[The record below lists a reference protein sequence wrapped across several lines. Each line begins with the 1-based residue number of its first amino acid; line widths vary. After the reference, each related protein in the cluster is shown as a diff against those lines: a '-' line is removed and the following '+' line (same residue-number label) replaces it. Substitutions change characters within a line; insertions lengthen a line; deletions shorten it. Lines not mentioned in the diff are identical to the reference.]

1 MKKRKFLIMSLMIA
15 LFAVVI
21 PTVVFAEYYYD
32 KKIRDASVGL
42 GDMTIDSSIYLSY
55 AKKNG
60 DKYTTERLETPE
72 EYPTS
77 GRMTCYASE
86 KTGYT
91 GEDQYMSLNQLGFE
105 FSYTNSIDV
114 YVRVQVLDTW
124 ISRKYY
130 SGSQEAKDT
139 YISRDNS
146 TRYVATTDVNETNY
160 SNYFTIS
167 ATKATSYTS
176 GNTYYTYDSTSKIY
190 TENANVSSKT
200 SFTENNYYI
209 LTVTKATSYSTSTT
223 YYYNSSSPFD
233 VQNENWVYDARSGY
247 IYYKLVSEASS
258 EAHTVSFEINEN
270 YTYVSNNDVFGYRE
284 AILVEV
290 GFNVDIVQA
299 NRAKAKWGIDMK
311 TYFD

>member
-1 MKKRKFLIMSLMIA
+1 MKKNKFLIIAFMIFLVA
-15 LFAVVI
+15 AII
-21 PTVVFAEYYYD
+21 PTIVFAEYYYD
-32 KKIRDASVGL
+32 KKVRDAEVGL
-42 GDMTIDSSIYLSY
+42 GDVTIGSSIYLSY
-55 AKKNG
+55 AKKDG
-60 DKYTTERLETPE
+60 DKYTTERLEEPE

-146 TRYVATTDVNETNY
+146 TRYVATTDVNATNY
-160 SNYFTIS
+160 ANYFTIV

-176 GNTYYTYDSTSKIY
+176 GTSYYTYDSDKKIY

-200 SFTENNYYI
+200 SFTDNDYYV
-209 LTVTKATSYSTSTT
+209 LTITKATSYSSSTT

-233 VQNENWVYDARSGY
+233 VQNENWVYDDKTGY
-247 IYYKLVSEASS
+247 IYYKVVSAASS
-258 EAHTVSFEINEN
+258 EGHTISFEINEN
-270 YTYVSNNDVFGYRE
+270 YTYVSDNDVFGYRE

-290 GFNVDIVQA
+290 GFNIDIVQA